1 MNAIQAEWLK
11 LKNASILWVSFI
23 AFGIAPVMGAVFI
36 LIMRDPEALANA
48 GALSLKI
55 EAMGIKPDW
64 NAYLGLLTQAIGVG
78 GVLVFGF
85 VASWVFGR
93 EYTDG
98 TAKDL
103 LSLPSSRT
111 RILNAKFIIYVFW
124 CLTLVIS
131 NLLTGLILG
140 WLLQLPLMET
150 DQTLRQ
156 LTIYF
161 NTTFLTV
168 IIGTPIAFFALR
180 GRGYL
185 APLGFVA
192 LTLVIAQII
201 AASGYGAYF
210 PWAVPGLYSGI
221 SPEYRESLNALSFV
235 IVFFTG
241 IIGYLTTI
249 FYWKYTDQQ

>member
-1 MNAIQAEWLK
+1 MNALQAEWLK
-11 LKNASILWVSFI
+11 LKNSPIVWVSFI
-23 AFGIAPVMGAVFI
+23 AFALAPVMGAVFI

-48 GALSLKI
+48 GALSLKM

-64 NAYLGLLTQAIGVG
+64 NAYLGILTQAIGVG
-78 GVLVFGF
+78 GVLIFGF
-85 VASWVFGR
+85 VARWVFGR

-111 RILNAKFIIYVFW
+111 RILNAKFFIYALW
-124 CLTLVIS
+124 CIALVIS
-131 NLLTGLILG
+131 NLLIGLIPG
-140 WLLQLPLMET
+140 WLLQLPGMEA
-150 DQTLRQ
+150 DQIMNQ

-161 NTTFLTV
+161 NTTFLTI
-168 IIGTPIAFFALR
+168 IIGTTIAFFALK

-201 AASGYGAYF
+201 AATGYGAYF

-221 SPEYRESLNALSFV
+221 SPEYRDSINAMSLG
-235 IVFFTG
+235 IVLITG
-241 IIGYLTTI
+241 ITGYLSTI
-249 FYWKYTDQQ
+249 FYWKHTDQY